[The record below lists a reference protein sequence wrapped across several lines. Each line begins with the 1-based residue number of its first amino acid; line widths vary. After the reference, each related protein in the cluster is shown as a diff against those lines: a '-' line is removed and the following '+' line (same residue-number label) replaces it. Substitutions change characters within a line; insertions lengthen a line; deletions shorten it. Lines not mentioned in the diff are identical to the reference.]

1 MAEFAAVGTD
11 ASSEREI
18 TLTSKDGEEF
28 KVSLKIAKLSG
39 LISSMITEEDDDENT
54 IPLPNVEG
62 SDLARVLQFCSQYV
76 KEPMTEFQKPLQDA
90 DLGVLVQ
97 TWYADFIENTNND
110 ILFKLTL
117 AANYLDI
124 KPLLDL
130 CCARIA
136 SFIKG
141 KTPEEIRTNLGIV
154 VDFTPEEEAQVR
166 AENCWADDLH

>member
-1 MAEFAAVGTD
+1 
-11 ASSEREI
+11 
-18 TLTSKDGEEF
+18 
-28 KVSLKIAKLSG
+28 
-39 LISSMITEEDDDENT
+39 
-54 IPLPNVEG
+54 
-62 SDLARVLQFCSQYV
+62 
-76 KEPMTEFQKPLQDA
+76 LQDA

-97 TWYADFIENTNND
+97 AWYADFIERTNND

-166 AENCWADDLH
+166 AENSWADDLH

>member
-1 MAEFAAVGTD
+1 MQD
-11 ASSEREI
+11 
-18 TLTSKDGEEF
+18 
-28 KVSLKIAKLSG
+28 
-39 LISSMITEEDDDENT
+39 
-54 IPLPNVEG
+54 
-62 SDLARVLQFCSQYV
+62 SDL
-76 KEPMTEFQKPLQDA
+76 
-90 DLGVLVQ
+90 GILVQ
-97 TWYADFIENTNND
+97 TFYADFIESTNNET
-110 ILFKLTL
+110 LFNLTL

-166 AENCWADDLH
+166 EENAWAEDLR